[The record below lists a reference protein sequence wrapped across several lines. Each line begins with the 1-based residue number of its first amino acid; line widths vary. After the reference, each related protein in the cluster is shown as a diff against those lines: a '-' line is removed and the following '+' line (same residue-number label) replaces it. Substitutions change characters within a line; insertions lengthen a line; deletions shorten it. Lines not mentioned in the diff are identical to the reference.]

1 MSAAQG
7 QQAPRGAPVPGPTR
21 PRRGPLLLV
30 ACLTALVLLLL
41 AGTVGGFTYL
51 LLDRRAEEASRT
63 TYATE
68 YYSFAYPSAWHEVSS
83 AHAEPAEEQVL
94 TVENAEETRRLV
106 LLDRRDGT
114 DAESSCEMHT
124 IQIESQGLGTHQ
136 NEVVGTEEV
145 GGREA
150 LHHRAVAR
158 GLSGEFSSTVLESWC
173 MDTPEGSVVLIAQA
187 LSEDEDA
194 QTMPEAEQ
202 IVAGWTWTPHDE
214 LE

>member
-7 QQAPRGAPVPGPTR
+7 QQVPHGVPVPGAAR
-21 PRRGPLLLV
+21 PRRGPLLFV
-30 ACLTALVLLLL
+30 ACGTALVLLLL
-41 AGTVGGFTYL
+41 AGTVGGLTYL
-51 LLDRRAEEASRT
+51 FLDRRAEEASRT
-63 TYATE
+63 TYETE
-68 YYSFAYPSAWHEVSS
+68 YYSFAYPSDWHEVPS

-106 LLDRRDGT
+106 LLERRDGT
-114 DAESSCEMHT
+114 DAEGSCERHS

-158 GLSGEFSSTVLESWC
+158 GLSGEFGSTVLDSWC

-202 IVAGWTWTPHDE
+202 IVGGWTWTPHDE